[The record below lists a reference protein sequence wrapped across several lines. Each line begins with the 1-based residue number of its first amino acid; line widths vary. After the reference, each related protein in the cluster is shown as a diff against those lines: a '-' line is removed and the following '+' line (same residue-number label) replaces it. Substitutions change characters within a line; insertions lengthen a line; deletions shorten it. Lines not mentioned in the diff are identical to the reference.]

1 MIRQETREGVAIITL
16 DFPPVNALAIPVLDE
31 LDRTFERLETSG
43 CRAVIVTANGRC
55 FSAGLD
61 LKEVRDLDRAGR
73 ERLVE
78 ALNRSFDRLYRF
90 PRPVIA
96 AVNGHAIAGGMVLL
110 LCADHRVCVDAPVK
124 IGLAEVR
131 VGIPFPM
138 GALAIV
144 QNELDPA
151 GLRRF
156 AALGLNV
163 DPHEARRLGVVDDVV
178 PADELLPHAFE
189 IAREVSSLPDNAFR
203 AVKQHLRR
211 TALERIREV
220 RRTGR
225 DPVFDAWD
233 DDLPA

>member
-1 MIRQETREGVAIITL
+1 MIRQETHEGVSIITL
-16 DFPPVNALAIPVLDE
+16 DFPPVNALAIPVLDA
-31 LDRTFERLETSG
+31 LDETFEQLEESD
-43 CRAVIVTANGRC
+43 CRAVIVTGNGKC

-61 LKEVRDLDRAGR
+61 LNEIRGLDRAGR

-78 ALNRSFDRLYRF
+78 ALNRSFERMYRF

-96 AVNGHAIAGGMVLL
+96 AVNGHAVAGGMVLML
-110 LCADHRVCVDAPVK
+110 AADHRLCADAALK

-144 QNELDPA
+144 QNELDSA

-163 DPHEARRLGVVDDVV
+163 DPHEAHRLGVVDEIV
-178 PADELLPHAFE
+178 PADQLLARARDVATDVATLPHA
-189 IAREVSSLPDNAFR
+189 AFR
-203 AVKQHLRR
+203 AVKQHLRG
-211 TALERIREV
+211 AAADRIRQV
-220 RRTGR
+220 RQTGK

-233 DDLPA
+233 DDLP

>member
-1 MIRQETREGVAIITL
+1 MIRQETHEGVSIITL
-16 DFPPVNALAIPVLDE
+16 DFPPVNALAIPVLDA
-31 LDRTFERLETSG
+31 LDETFEQLENTGS
-43 CRAVIVTANGRC
+43 RAVVLTGAGRC

-61 LKEVRDLDRAGR
+61 LNEIRSLDRAGR

-78 ALNRSFDRLYRF
+78 ALNRCFERLYRF
-90 PRPVIA
+90 PRPVVA
-96 AVNGHAIAGGMVLL
+96 AVNGHAVAGGMVLL
-110 LCADHRVCVDAPVK
+110 LAADNRLCADARIK

-151 GLRRF
+151 GLRQF
-156 AALGLNV
+156 AALGFNV
-163 DPHEARRLGVVDDVV
+163 DPHEALRLRVVDEVV
-178 PADELLPHAFE
+178 PPDKLLSRALE
-189 IAREVSSLPDNAFR
+189 IARDVASLPDNAFR
-203 AVKQHLRR
+203 AVKLHLRG
-211 TALERIREV
+211 AAADRIRQV
-220 RRTGR
+220 RQTGK